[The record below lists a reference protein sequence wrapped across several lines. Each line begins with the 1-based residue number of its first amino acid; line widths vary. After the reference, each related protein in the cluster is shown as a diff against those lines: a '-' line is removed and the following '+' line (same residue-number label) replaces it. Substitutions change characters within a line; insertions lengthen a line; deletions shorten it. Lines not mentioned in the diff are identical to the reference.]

1 MKATYLYQ
9 QYNFQTNK
17 TETVKVPVEI
27 VKETDKSYRVKLLQ
41 SNVNGHMWGDEIWV
55 QKKSIVGVPQ
65 PRKEYDY
72 SDAWWQN

>member
-9 QYNFQTNK
+9 QYNFQINR
-17 TETVKVPVEI
+17 TETIKVPVEI
-27 VKETDKSYRVKLLQ
+27 VKETDKSYKVKLLQ
-41 SNVNGHMWGDEIWV
+41 SSVNGHKWGDEIWV
-55 QKKSIVGVPQ
+55 QKKNIVGIPQ